1 VDPQLKEHLA
11 ELGTAINDA
20 LADSEQIADVVARIR
35 EAGYDIYLVLE
46 ATIGV
51 SKLGTPAI
59 TTPS

>member
-1 VDPQLKEHLA
+1 MGPS
-11 ELGTAINDA
+11 NDA